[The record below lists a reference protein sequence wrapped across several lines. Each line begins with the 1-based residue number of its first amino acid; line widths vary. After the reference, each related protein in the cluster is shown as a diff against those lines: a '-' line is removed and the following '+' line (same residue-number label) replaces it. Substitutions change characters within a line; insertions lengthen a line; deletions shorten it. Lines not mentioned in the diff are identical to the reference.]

1 VYEELSAKIDDILAE
16 IDATQGSAQEIG
28 GYYYPDEDK
37 LFATMS
43 PSKTLKA
50 ILGA

>member
-1 VYEELSAKIDDILAE
+1 MYEELSAKIDDIMAE
-16 IDATQGSAQEIG
+16 IDATQGNAQDIG

-37 LFATMS
+37 LYATMS

-50 ILGA
+50 IIGA